1 MAKADN
7 LRLNGVITEVLPN
20 AMFRV
25 KIETGQQITAYL
37 GGKLR
42 QHEIGILAGDNVT
55 VEMSPYDLTRGRVV
69 FRNDRA
75 N

>member
-7 LRLNGVITEVLPN
+7 LRLNGVVEELLPN

-25 KIETGQQITAYL
+25 RIENGQKITAYL

-42 QHEIGILAGDNVT
+42 QHEIGILEGDSVT
-55 VEMSPYDLTRGRVV
+55 VEMSPYDLSRGRVV